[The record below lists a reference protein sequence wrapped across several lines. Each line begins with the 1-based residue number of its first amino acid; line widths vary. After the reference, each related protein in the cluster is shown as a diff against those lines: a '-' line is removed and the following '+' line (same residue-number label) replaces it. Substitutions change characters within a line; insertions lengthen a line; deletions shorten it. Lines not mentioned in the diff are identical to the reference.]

1 MDATERFN
9 QDAPTDRLLAF
20 IEFLRGRDIIIS
32 PADSL
37 VAMEVAG
44 LVGYSDRTLL
54 KNGLGSALAKS
65 KFEIDIF
72 DAAFEQ
78 YFGAPASNKE
88 AQHSSSSSADDDQ
101 ESDPPSPQTLAEQLS
116 QAMQAQPE
124 LAANL
129 SRDFVDAPRRG
140 DDSAIA
146 IAV

>member
-1 MDATERFN
+1 MDTTERFN

-78 YFGAPASNKE
+78 YFGAPASDKE
-88 AQHSSSSSADDDQ
+88 AQHSRSSSTDDDQ
-101 ESDPPSPQTLAEQLS
+101 ESDPTSPQTLSL
-116 QAMQAQPE
+116 
-124 LAANL
+124 
-129 SRDFVDAPRRG
+129 
-140 DDSAIA
+140 IH
-146 IAV
+146 I